1 MHGTV
6 GSGKTRRGHRR
17 VRRRHWEPSNPNHNG
32 VGDGLRSKSLLKQTA
47 TPALSCYLQGRPR
60 PALRSSTHRLP
71 RLLSIEVK
79 PFPKRKLWAAENSRS
94 SKRSKAEIPS
104 VPSGTEDRVMTDE
117 AYELMVKETPTAAY
131 WKEVA
136 EERRK
141 ALFKT
146 LQENE
151 KLHKEIESKNE
162 TILNLKQENEE
173 LLELA
178 QHVQYMTSLIERLT
192 GKSPENL
199 EAVQD
204 LVLEEPENV
213 DTILTDAE
221 SVHEDACDENC

>member
-1 MHGTV
+1 MMNTDLRNRMDVHGSAGTV
-6 GSGKTRRGHRR
+6 KSFTK
-17 VRRRHWEPSNPNHNG
+17 G
-32 VGDGLRSKSLLKQTA
+32 VGVPIPRKTLQMIQPSA
-47 TPALSCYLQGRPR
+47 TTGNLVGRNE
-60 PALRSSTHRLP
+60 
-71 RLLSIEVK
+71 EVK